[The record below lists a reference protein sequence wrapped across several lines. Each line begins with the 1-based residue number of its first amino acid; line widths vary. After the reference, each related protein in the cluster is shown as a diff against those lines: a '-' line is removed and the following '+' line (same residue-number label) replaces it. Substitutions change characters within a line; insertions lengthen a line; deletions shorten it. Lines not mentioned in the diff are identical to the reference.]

1 MHILVDAR
9 TTGPAD
15 LVRLTYAKNWAHQWL
30 TYHPHDTL
38 TFAVSDQITV
48 E

>member
-9 TTGPAD
+9 TNGPAD
-15 LVRLTYAKNWAHQWL
+15 LIRLSYAKSWALLWR

-38 TFAVSDQITV
+38 TFALSEGISI